1 MNNSL
6 LPPKA
11 EAPCLAMRP
20 REAARALGVCERT
33 LWAWTQRG
41 DVPHVVFTC
50 ANPVVDGTVYVY
62 YGGADHVIALATAPL
77 DDLIDF
83 ALAAKT

>member
-41 DVPHVVFTC
+41 DVPHVRRGKTILYPT
-50 ANPVVDGTVYVY
+50 AALARWLDEQTKGTATPAPE
-62 YGGADHVIALATAPL
+62 GGAA
-77 DDLIDF
+77 
-83 ALAAKT
+83 